1 LFTLESPIPSC
12 PEPFYQPDDRHDNSE
27 PDQYDGG
34 NYHCHEEPILQ
45 PGASGFA
52 SGIALEQV
60 GVFGVAPK
68 PNGENVTED
77 GNGADQCICG
87 KIQTHANQMILG
99 TFS

>member
-34 NYHCHEEPILQ
+34 NYPCHEETILQ

-68 PNGENVTED
+68 PSPLPAPANRS
-77 GNGADQCICG
+77 NGAAG
-87 KIQTHANQMILG
+87 G
-99 TFS
+99 FE